1 MAKAA
6 TTKKAPAKAKAPA
19 KPRKTVDKANR
30 PSPPDRDGDGKSGG
44 SLPGNQTAAA
54 ALGSDEAVLAQEQ
67 IAEDGTATIIIA
79 ALTAGIRTHQP
90 VGVNGRIRN
99 LKVGVKVQVNAD
111 ELAALEASH
120 VEYETVSPLGASV
133 PVEEAAVEGSS
144 AASSDQPEEEV
155 TQPESSEGTEGGEQP
170 TEEEE
175 APGDEGGAG
184 AGAEPQEGTEGAGN
198 SDEGAAS

>member
-1 MAKAA
+1 MTTKAA
-6 TTKKAPAKAKAPA
+6 EKKKAPAKAKAA
-19 KPRKTVDKANR
+19 KARKTVDKANR
-30 PSPPDRDGDGKSGG
+30 PSPPDRDGNGAPGG
-44 SLPGNQTAAA
+44 SLPGNQTVEAAK
-54 ALGSDEAVLAQEQ
+54 GTDEHVLAAEQ

-144 AASSDQPEEEV
+144 AASSVEPEEV
-155 TQPESSEGTEGGEQP
+155 TQPESSEGTEGGEQLP
-170 TEEEE
+170 P
-175 APGDEGGAG
+175 ADEGSGEEGAG
-184 AGAEPQEGTEGAGN
+184 TATEPQEGTEGAGD
-198 SDEGAAS
+198 STDGAAS